1 MKQRPKIEEKD
12 AKQADELDEQIHA
25 ALVEMGWIIPRS
37 EADIRRAEAALK
49 TTGPQSLPARLADPD
64 HLMRR
69 LEEPDSTADA
79 PLKGIL
85 AAAKAKGVTSTQL
98 ARATNL
104 TVVLLTMF
112 DRGMIST
119 RNLPRVV
126 IDRLAAA
133 IGSTTERL
141 IEYLQA
147 GPRLAA
153 DARFKADE
161 VPELEEPQDF
171 SDAVNDDP
179 TITPELRD
187 YLLSLT
193 SGDV

>member
-1 MKQRPKIEEKD
+1 MKQRSNVEEKN
-12 AKQADELDEQIHA
+12 AKQADELDERIHDE
-25 ALVEMGWIIPRS
+25 LIEMGWIIPKS
-37 EADIRRAEAALK
+37 EADIQRAEAALK
-49 TTGPQSLPARLADPD
+49 TTAPRSMPYGLADP
-64 HLMRR
+64 HRLMRR
-69 LEEPDSTADA
+69 LEELDSIADA

-85 AAAKAKGVTSTQL
+85 AAGKVKGVTSTEL
-98 ARATNL
+98 AKAANL

-119 RNLPRVV
+119 RNLPGVV
-126 IDRLAAA
+126 IDRLAEA
-133 IGSTTERL
+133 IGSTTGRL

-161 VPELEEPQDF
+161 APELEEPQEF
-171 SDAVNDDP
+171 IDAVNDDP
-179 TITPELRD
+179 TITSELRE

-193 SGDV
+193 GGHE